1 MMAAKVQRFVW
12 LLVAVTSIATAC
24 RKPRGWSLSPAA
36 PISLTMSA
44 LGYHVDLRV
53 SILLPPNYQRE
64 PGDIASHAEWRTPER
79 PRNEDRSPLLTLSI
93 NGESLSNGCSLR
105 NGDAPDTL
113 SVQQVRPD
121 LLVSRC
127 GSKATGTVDSV
138 RAFYTMKLP
147 ETQRPITLWCTVT
160 FFGEYEGR
168 DLDDATSICSSVQW
182 HVLDNQLP
190 PDESSSGQSAS
201 KPPR

>member
-1 MMAAKVQRFVW
+1 
-12 LLVAVTSIATAC
+12 
-24 RKPRGWSLSPAA
+24 
-36 PISLTMSA
+36 MSA

-53 SILLPPNYQRE
+53 SISLPPNYQRE

-79 PRNEDRSPLLTLSI
+79 LRNEDRSPLLTLSI

-127 GSKATGTVDSV
+127 GSKAAGTVDSV

-147 ETQRPITLWCTVT
+147 ESQRSITLWCTVT
-160 FFGEYEGR
+160 FFGEYENR
-168 DLDDATSICSSVQW
+168 DLDDAASICSSIQW
-182 HVLDNQLP
+182 HILDTQLP
-190 PDESSSGQSAS
+190 QDPGGAPSVQSAG
-201 KPPR
+201 KPSR